1 MRILSSLLLLSL
13 AFLSSVSAQDAD
25 DAQKTKFDYQV
36 STAPQT
42 LHIAHTPLMYD
53 DAYRATSLAYAKS

>member
-36 STAPQT
+36 STPQT

-53 DAYRATSLAYAKS
+53 DA